1 MTSELPEFSS
11 VEEEIRY
18 WKDRSLHLE
27 LKLTE
32 TRETLE
38 DFQESSR
45 ELEEELEKELTNSE
59 LANRELN
66 HKYQTM
72 KLELGS
78 LRQKYQD
85 SKLDANHTINTMQK
99 EIDTLRQAYELY
111 KKRNR
116 ELEQNNDD
124 LETYGRRAQTS
135 IEDLEEHLNKA
146 VEWKIK
152 LEHETEV
159 KNRLIEEVQ
168 RLKDEL
174 KDLQTELE
182 ILRSRGGSLPPPSP
196 TLSRIPF
203 PQLTKKPSLLNNLSE
218 SSLPQKANNPV
229 AMVQEIMERV
239 KTLEGRLA
247 SSRSLITPLLTSSR
261 SNSPI
266 QPTTPTTPT
275 KSDLSVALNGKFS
288 FMSPPPKLGNR
299 AKSLRADKA
308 RRFSNIM

>member
-1 MTSELPEFSS
+1 MTSGSPQFSS
-11 VEEEIRY
+11 TEEEIRY
-18 WKDRSLHLE
+18 WKDKAINLE
-27 LKLTE
+27 RELIE
-32 TRETLE
+32 TRDNLE

-45 ELEEELEKELTNSE
+45 ELEEELEKEL
-59 LANRELN
+59 ANTESANKELN
-66 HKYQTM
+66 HKYQTL
-72 KLELGS
+72 KLELDS
-78 LRQKYQD
+78 LRQKNQD
-85 SKLDANHTINTMQK
+85 SKLDANHTISTMQK

-159 KNRLIEEVQ
+159 KNRLMEEVQ

-182 ILRSRGGSLPPPSP
+182 IVRSRGGALPPPSP
-196 TLSRIPF
+196 TFSRAPF
-203 PQLTKKPSLLNNLSE
+203 PHSSKKHSLLCP
-218 SSLPQKANNPV
+218 LPEPHKSNNPL

-239 KTLEGRLA
+239 KSLEGRLA
-247 SSRSLITPLLTSSR
+247 SSRSLITPLLTPSR

-275 KSDLSVALNGKFS
+275 KPDLSAAFNAKLP
-288 FMSPPPKLGNR
+288 FMSPPSKLGNR
-299 AKSLRADKA
+299 TKSLRADKT
-308 RRFSNIM
+308 RRFSNLM

>member
-1 MTSELPEFSS
+1 MTSELPQFSS
-11 VEEEIRY
+11 TEDEIKY
-18 WKDRSLHLE
+18 WKDKALNLE
-27 LKLTE
+27 LKLAE
-32 TRETLE
+32 TRESLE

-45 ELEEELEKELTNSE
+45 ELEEELEKELNSSE
-59 LANRELN
+59 LTNKELN
-66 HKYQTM
+66 HKYQTL

-78 LRQKYQD
+78 LRQKYQE
-85 SKLDANHTINTMQK
+85 SKLDANHTITTMQK

-159 KNRLIEEVQ
+159 KNRLMEEVQ

-174 KDLQTELE
+174 KELQTELE
-182 ILRSRGGSLPPPSP
+182 IVRSRGGSLPPPSP
-196 TLSRIPF
+196 TLSRVPF
-203 PQLTKKPSLLNNLSE
+203 PQLSKKHSLLNV
-218 SSLPQKANNPV
+218 LPEPHKPNNPL

-247 SSRSLITPLLTSSR
+247 SSRSLITPLLTPSR

-275 KSDLSVALNGKFS
+275 KPDLSAALNAKLP
-288 FMSPPPKLGNR
+288 FMSPPSKLGNR
-299 AKSLRADKA
+299 ARSLRADKT